1 MTGIVQTEDQRL
13 AEASAWLV
21 RLQGDESEAAGL
33 ELDAWLDASP
43 ANLRAYQQV
52 LAAWNAFGASAGEVL
67 DELETMRSHAI
78 RRGASRRWMVGA
90 GGFAVA
96 AALAV
101 TMLPPVLF
109 QARAQG
115 YATATGE
122 HRQVKLADGSVIDI
136 NAQSRLTVTLG
147 RHERHVV
154 MPDGEAIFDVA
165 ADKDR
170 PFTIQAGNHVVRV
183 VGTQF
188 DVRNRGGELTVTVA
202 RGVVQV
208 RPSDARLGQSYV
220 LTSGERLDIAPA
232 GVEQVKMVDPQE
244 SFGWRTG
251 RLVYR
256 AEPLASVVADLNR
269 QFPEQIRIE
278 DPELART
285 PISGVVV
292 VDDQRSVVQ
301 RLTLMLPVRSIPS
314 GQGLLLLRK

>member
-1 MTGIVQTEDQRL
+1 MTGSVQTEDQRL

-33 ELDAWLDASP
+33 ALDAWLDASP

-52 LAAWNAFGASAGEVL
+52 LATWNAFGACAAEVL
-67 DELETMRSHAI
+67 DELEFRQNRTI
-78 RRGASRRWMVGA
+78 PRRASRRWLVGA
-90 GGFAVA
+90 GGFAIA

-101 TMLPPVLF
+101 TVLPPVLF
-109 QARAQG
+109 QARAQD
-115 YATATGE
+115 YATAIGQ
-122 HRQVKLADGSVIDI
+122 HRRVELADGSVIDI
-136 NAQSRLTVTLG
+136 NAKSRLSVTLG
-147 RHERHVV
+147 RHERRVV

-165 ADKDR
+165 PDKNR
-170 PFTIQAGNHVVRV
+170 PFLVQAANHVVQV

-208 RPSDARLGQSYV
+208 RPGVAQPGHSYV
-220 LTSGERLDIAPA
+220 LTPGERLEIAPA
-232 GVEQVKMVDPQE
+232 GAEQVKVVDPQE

-256 AEPLASVVADLNR
+256 AEPLANVVADLNR

-292 VDDQRSVVQ
+292 VDNQRSVVQ
-301 RLTLMLPVRSIPS
+301 RLTLMLPIRSIPS